1 MEINEAKTQIWGRNR
16 GAERALQAAGYAT
29 VDSGVV
35 LGEVFGRWHRRLAQH
50 EDKKAAAISATAAR
64 IAALPVSFALRA

>member
-1 MEINEAKTQIWGRNR
+1 MEINEAKTQVWGRDR

-35 LGEVFGRWHRRLAQH
+35 LGEVFGRWHRRPTQD
-50 EDKKAAAISATAAR
+50 EGKKADAISATAAR
-64 IAALPVSFALRA
+64 IAALP